1 MFKFRVLVIKV
12 SKMVHFFLISN
23 DGRKKSITLW
33 AKYLSSS
40 LRKCDEVL
48 VSRLPFARC
57 QHLKVQD
64 CFVIFTLNIS
74 KKVTPKYIKHTI
86 F

>member
-1 MFKFRVLVIKV
+1 MFKFRVMVIKV

-23 DGRKKSITLW
+23 DGRKNQSRF
-33 AKYLSSS
+33 
-40 LRKCDEVL
+40 RKCDEVL
-48 VSRLPFARC
+48 VSRLPLARC
-57 QHLKVQD
+57 QHLKVHD

-74 KKVTPKYIKHTI
+74 KKVTPKYIEHTI